1 MPLDLDGGTLY
12 HVLNGEEALTEALA
26 VGVRPGDLDGNA
38 GKALTFIVGHRKD
51 HGVLPKR
58 EDVESLFGSGLI
70 QQTGLARAYVF
81 AELKRRSL
89 FRSVALGVDSVD
101 KALKKNDPEGAFL
114 ALLQAVDE
122 SKKEKPK
129 HKPPTNLFSL
139 GQAVLDEYDLIES
152 GVLGIPTPWESIN
165 AMTMGWWPGT
175 NSWLLARPGVG
186 KTMLAVIAARHA
198 WKLRFSEDMPKK
210 INTLITSP
218 EMNKLQ
224 LAERFF
230 SIDSKIA
237 YGDIVGATL
246 GNFGKQKYETHVHS
260 LAKEEGIW
268 VLDAT
273 DDLTPSHI
281 EEAIDEVKA
290 DFVVIDAAYKIKWKQ
305 KADRFENMY
314 EGVDLISNWAKR
326 EWQGGKKISMLADS
340 QLNRRGGKK
349 GGLVQESVALA
360 DNLNWEGDNIFFV
373 EQTEDMKADKWCRLI
388 AGKIRRMAEW
398 KSSVAINWDMTEM
411 DFSEQ
416 VADEDEE
423 FKDEG
428 YEEVPEGTEFED
440 DQIPF

>member
-1 MPLDLDGGTLY
+1 
-12 HVLNGEEALTEALA
+12 
-26 VGVRPGDLDGNA
+26 
-38 GKALTFIVGHRKD
+38 
-51 HGVLPKR
+51 
-58 EDVESLFGSGLI
+58 
-70 QQTGLARAYVF
+70 
-81 AELKRRSL
+81 
-89 FRSVALGVDSVD
+89 
-101 KALKKNDPEGAFL
+101 
-114 ALLQAVDE
+114 
-122 SKKEKPK
+122 
-129 HKPPTNLFSL
+129 
-139 GQAVLDEYDLIES
+139 
-152 GVLGIPTPWESIN
+152 
-165 AMTMGWWPGT
+165 
-175 NSWLLARPGVG
+175 
-186 KTMLAVIAARHA
+186 
-198 WKLRFSEDMPKK
+198 
-210 INTLITSP
+210 
-218 EMNKLQ
+218 
-224 LAERFF
+224 
-230 SIDSKIA
+230 
-237 YGDIVGATL
+237 
-246 GNFGKQKYETHVHS
+246 
-260 LAKEEGIW
+260 
-268 VLDAT
+268 
-273 DDLTPSHI
+273 
-281 EEAIDEVKA
+281 
-290 DFVVIDAAYKIKWKQ
+290 VIDAAYKIKWKQ